1 MNFRQFLVYL
11 AKIAQFFLR
20 NDMKDLFLFSGV
32 ISHSHTFTY
41 LFHLILVVAIVL
53 ILAKLATS
61 NMQLIPRG
69 LQNVFEAYVT
79 GVVNMGTGVLGDE
92 ALARKYL
99 PLVATIGL
107 IVVFSNVIG
116 IIPGFEAP
124 SSSLNLTLCLALCVF
139 LYYNFE
145 GIRKQGVVR
154 YFKHFMGPNK
164 YLAPLMFPIEIVSH
178 ISRIVSLSF
187 RLFGNIK
194 GDDLFLAVVLAL
206 APWGAPL
213 PAYALLTFMAF
224 LQAFIFM
231 ILTYVYI
238 AGAVVV
244 EEH

>member
-1 MNFRQFLVYL
+1 
-11 AKIAQFFLR
+11 
-20 NDMKDLFLFSGV
+20 MKDLFLFSDL
-32 ISHSHTFTY
+32 IAHSHTFNY
-41 LFHLILVVAIVL
+41 LFHLFLVVAIILV
-53 ILAKLATS
+53 LAKLATS
-61 NMQLIPRG
+61 HLSLVPRG
-69 LQNVFEAYVT
+69 AQNIFEAYVLA
-79 GVVNMGTGVLGDE
+79 VENMGTGVLGSKE
-92 ALARKYL
+92 MARKYL
-99 PLVATIGL
+99 PLVGTIGL
-107 IVVFSNVIG
+107 IVVVSNVIG

-145 GIRKQGVVR
+145 GIRKQGIIK
-154 YFKHFMGPNK
+154 YFAHFMGPNK
-164 YLAPLMFPIEIVSH
+164 WLAPLMFPIEVVSH
-178 ISRIVSLSF
+178 ISRIISLSF

-206 APWGAPL
+206 APWVAPL

-231 ILTYVYI
+231 ILTYVYL